1 MPGSSSCPT
10 ETHSTI
16 ELLARSADLHPEKV
30 VRKAI
35 RLAFLNPAFTKP
47 ILDGER
53 MALTLLR
60 DLESIDAFSWLL
72 QGAL

>member
-16 ELLARSADLHPEKV
+16 ESLARSADLHPKV